1 MSYEGIIIEESLEN
15 RDVLD
20 RVEIVSTRVEEVTD
34 KHKTPWIDKWT
45 LHSVEVS
52 EDIVERVAEKL
63 SESIDR
69 EHGDSWYIDFKN
81 DMFHYIIFLNKFF
94 KVDRLKPEQ
103 YGEVVQ
109 YGVGLGIPDYQLSF
123 DPNWEKNPDRL

>member
-1 MSYEGIIIEESLEN
+1 MNYEGIIIEESLEN

-20 RVEIVSTRVEEVTD
+20 SVSIISTRVEEVTD

-52 EDIVERVAEKL
+52 EDIVDEVAEKL
-63 SESIDR
+63 SEGINR
-69 EHGDSWYIDFKN
+69 EHSDSWYIDFKN
-81 DMFHYIIFLNKFF
+81 DKFHYVIFLNKFF

-109 YGVGLGIPDYQLSF
+109 YGVSLGIPDYQLSF